1 MPYLNGKE
9 FKWPGASKQ
18 SGRSTGERRFVLCRV
33 EATRLHVLDELG
45 QLSEGRSMCGDVLTD
60 EPLRRHEL
68 LIGRPQEMVAIL
80 KVVQIK
86 QAADVVT
93 DDTLIT

>member
-1 MPYLNGKE
+1 
-9 FKWPGASKQ
+9 
-18 SGRSTGERRFVLCRV
+18 
-33 EATRLHVLDELG
+33 
-45 QLSEGRSMCGDVLTD
+45 MCGDVLTD

-93 DDTLIT
+93 DDTLIDAEQYDLMQSRHLTISN